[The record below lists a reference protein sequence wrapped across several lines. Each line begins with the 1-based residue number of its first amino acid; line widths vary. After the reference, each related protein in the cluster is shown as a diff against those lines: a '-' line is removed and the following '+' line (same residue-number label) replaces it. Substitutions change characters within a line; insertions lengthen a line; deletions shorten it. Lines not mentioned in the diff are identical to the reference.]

1 MIIRR
6 DILIALGLN
15 LTLSDHAIESYYVT
29 FKASTETTVDLGTY
43 EFKDLNRGK
52 ITPEESFINSYIE
65 YIYELEQV
73 WIATKRL
80 CVILYA
86 KYEKEY

>member
-1 MIIRR
+1 MACSEIFK
-6 DILIALGLN
+6 LEFN
-15 LTLSDHAIESYYVT
+15 LKLSEHAIESDYVT
-29 FKASTETTVDLGTY
+29 FKGSTETTVDLGTY

-73 WIATKRL
+73 RTTTKQLR
-80 CVILYA
+80 VILDA
-86 KYEKEY
+86 KYEKAY